1 MSNTITIKDPNGNIV
16 CSVENV
22 NASRSEEGL
31 LKEIVT
37 DPSILMGTIFFTAIG
52 AFVGISSIKNKID
65 MRKAEKAKAIL
76 EQNKQAILNSPQYK
90 EIVNRTNNIAK
101 VLSKISA
108 DFNTYFKR
116 ELDKL
121 AKTDQIIE
129 KYKQDLLKGLYK
141 PYSEEEIKTEI
152 SQSVLSVYLG
162 KDEINKK
169 YAFLHVYIFDYED
182 TGVEKTDDWDH
193 IWQVIDDMIY
203 GFKLPS
209 GGVFDKIDLDFE
221 DMDWDLRMIS
231 CNIISL
237 FSDIKINVDQI
248 NK

>member
-1 MSNTITIKDPNGNIV
+1 MRNI
-16 CSVENV
+16 
-22 NASRSEEGL
+22 
-31 LKEIVT
+31 
-37 DPSILMGTIFFTAIG
+37 
-52 AFVGISSIKNKID
+52 NKI
-65 MRKAEKAKAIL
+65 
-76 EQNKQAILNSPQYK
+76 Y
-90 EIVNRTNNIAK
+90 
-101 VLSKISA
+101 
-108 DFNTYFKR
+108 
-116 ELDKL
+116 
-121 AKTDQIIE
+121 
-129 KYKQDLLKGLYK
+129 
-141 PYSEEEIKTEI
+141 YSEEEIKTEI

-182 TGVEKTDDWDH
+182 TGVERTDDWDH

-209 GGVFDKIDLDFE
+209 GGVFDKIDSDFE

-231 CNIISL
+231 YNIISL

>member
-22 NASRSEEGL
+22 NPVKSEEGV
-31 LKEIVT
+31 LKEIVK
-37 DPSILMGTIFFTAIG
+37 DPGLLMGTIFFTAIG
-52 AFVGISSIKNKID
+52 AFAGINAIKNKID

-90 EIVNRTNNIAK
+90 EIINRTNNIAK
-101 VLSKISA
+101 ILSKTTA

-121 AKTDQIIE
+121 AKTNQIIE
-129 KYKQDLLKGLYK
+129 KYKQNILKGLWK
-141 PYSEEEIKTEI
+141 PYSEEDIKTEI
-152 SQSVLSVYLG
+152 SKVVLSIYLG
-162 KDEINKK
+162 KDEIINKN
-169 YAFLHVYIFDYED
+169 YAFLHAYIFDYED
-182 TGVEKTDDWDH
+182 TGVEKTDDWDS
-193 IWQVIDDMIY
+193 IWPVIDDLIY
-203 GFKLPS
+203 GFKFPN
-209 GGVFDKIDLDFE
+209 GGVFDKISLFFLHDE
-221 DMDWDLRMIS
+221 DLRMIS
-231 CNIISL
+231 CDIISL